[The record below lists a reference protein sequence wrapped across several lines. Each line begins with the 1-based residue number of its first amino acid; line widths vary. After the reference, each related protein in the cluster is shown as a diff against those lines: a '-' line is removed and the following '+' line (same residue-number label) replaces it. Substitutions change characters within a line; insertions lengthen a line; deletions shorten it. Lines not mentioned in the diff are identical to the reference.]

1 MKKIQ
6 KTILITGASSGIG
19 KATAFYFAR
28 RGWQVAAT
36 MRRPELETELQQLP
50 NVSLHTLD
58 VTQEASIEKALAEV
72 LAAYGQIDVLV
83 NNAGYGAKGAFEAAS
98 PDQIQRQF
106 NTNVFGL
113 MHVVRAILPHFR
125 QRRQG
130 TLINIASVGG
140 RLAFPLYSLY
150 HSTKWAVEGFSESLH
165 YELAPL
171 GIRVKVIEPGPIKT
185 DFFERSQE
193 VMEKEGLRAYDAYLA
208 AVLPTMDKAISM
220 AQGPEVVAKTIYI
233 AATDATN
240 RLRYA
245 SGRGTAAVL
254 LMRRL
259 LSTRAFMAV
268 VRSIAERGSKKM
280 VQLR

>member
-1 MKKIQ
+1 MKSIQ
-6 KTILITGASSGIG
+6 KTVLITGASSGIG

-50 NVSLHTLD
+50 NISLHALD
-58 VTQEASIEKALAEV
+58 VTEEASIEKALAEV

-83 NNAGYGAKGAFEAAS
+83 NNAGYAAKGAFEAAS
-98 PDQIQRQF
+98 PEQVHRQF

-113 MHVVRAILPHFR
+113 MHVVRAVLPHFR
-125 QRRQG
+125 LRKQG
-130 TLINIASVGG
+130 TIINVASVGG

-150 HSTKWAVEGFSESLH
+150 HSTKWAVEGFSESLQ

-185 DFFERSQE
+185 DFYERSQDL
-193 VMEKEGLRAYDAYLA
+193 VEKEGLRAYDAYQA
-208 AVLPTMDKAISM
+208 AILPIMNKAVSM
-220 AQGPEVVAKTIYI
+220 AQGPEVVAKTIYT
-233 AATDATN
+233 AATDSSN

-245 SGRGTAAVL
+245 SGRGTAALL

-268 VRSIAERGSKKM
+268 VRRVAEGGSKRKL
-280 VQLR
+280 QLR